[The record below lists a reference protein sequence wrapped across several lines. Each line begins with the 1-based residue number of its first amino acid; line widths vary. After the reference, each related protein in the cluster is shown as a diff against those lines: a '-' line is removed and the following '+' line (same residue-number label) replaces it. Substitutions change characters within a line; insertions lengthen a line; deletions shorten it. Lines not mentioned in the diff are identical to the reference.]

1 MFVGSEC
8 QQSQLPCARTIAM
21 VGGNFRSEWDLIVE
35 FVRKHNC
42 SDLTFNRLNV
52 TGKVDNCVIRLSDDN
67 AFTKEEFEGIIH
79 SLVSHRSDSALKL
92 SGPMPSV
99 DLSVVKSGMR
109 FRVNIVRAQGEL
121 TASLR
126 PLPEDPPLPKEI
138 GFGEMATKTITGY
151 ASGLIILSGPTGSGK
166 TTSIASFIRA
176 INETQPVKIVMIE
189 DPIEYEFKNVKAEIV
204 QREVGTDCRSFA
216 VGTRD
221 AMRQGPNILVVGEI
235 RDGETAKA
243 AFYAAETGHLVF
255 GTLHADRV
263 LEIPS
268 RLLNLLP
275 AEDKAHGRYLLSM
288 VAKAF
293 VSQRLLR
300 LREGGRVAAREI
312 LLHVPAVPALIEK
325 AKEHEFAHLMRSHQS
340 LGMIDLQTD
349 LSRLRGRIALGEY
362 EKYKEE

>member
-1 MFVGSEC
+1 MLGD
-8 QQSQLPCARTIAM
+8 QYQS
-21 VGGNFRSEWDLIVE
+21 GWDLIVG

-52 TGKVDNCVIRLSDDN
+52 TGKVDNRVVRLSDDD
-67 AFTKEEFEGIIH
+67 AFTREDFDGMIH
-79 SLVSHRSDSALKL
+79 SLVSHRPDSAHRLL
-92 SGPMPSV
+92 DPMPSV

-126 PLPEDPPLPKEI
+126 PLTEDPPLPSEI
-138 GFGEMATKTITGY
+138 GFAEMATKTITAY
-151 ASGLIILSGPTGSGK
+151 PSGLILVSGPTGSGK
-166 TTSIASFIRA
+166 TTSIASLIRA
-176 INETQPVKIVMIE
+176 INETQTVKIVTIE
-189 DPIEYEFKNVKAEIV
+189 DPIEYVFRNVKAEIV
-204 QREVGTDCRSFA
+204 QREVGSDCRSFA
-216 VGTRD
+216 VGTLD
-221 AMRQGPNILVVGEI
+221 AMRQSPNILSVGEV
-235 RDGETAKA
+235 RDGETAEA
-243 AFYAAETGHLVF
+243 ALYAAETGHLVLA
-255 GTLHADRV
+255 TLHADKV

-275 AEDKAHGRYLLSM
+275 TEDKAHGRYVLSK

-312 LLHVPAVPALIEK
+312 LLHGPAMPALIER

-340 LGMIDLQTD
+340 LGMIDLQSD
-349 LSRLRGRIALGEY
+349 LLRLRGRLAPGEY
-362 EKYKEE
+362 ERYKED

>member
-1 MFVGSEC
+1 MLGD
-8 QQSQLPCARTIAM
+8 QYQSA
-21 VGGNFRSEWDLIVE
+21 WDLIVG

-52 TGKVDNCVIRLSDDN
+52 TGKVDNRVVRLSDDD
-67 AFTKEEFEGIIH
+67 AFTKEDFDGMIR
-79 SLVSHRSDSALKL
+79 SLVSHRPDSAQRLFD
-92 SGPMPSV
+92 PMPSV
-99 DLSVVKSGMR
+99 DLSAVKSGMR

-126 PLPEDPPLPKEI
+126 PLTEDPPLPSEI
-138 GFGEMATKTITGY
+138 GFGEIATKTIAAY
-151 ASGLIILSGPTGSGK
+151 PSGLILLSGPTGSGK
-166 TTSIASFIRA
+166 TTSIAAFIRA
-176 INETQPVKIVMIE
+176 INETQTVKIVTIE
-189 DPIEYEFKNVKAEIV
+189 DPIEYVFRNVRAEIV
-204 QREVGTDCRSFA
+204 QREVGSDCRTFA

-221 AMRQGPNILVVGEI
+221 AMRQSPNILFVGEV

-243 AFYAAETGHLVF
+243 ALYAAETGHLVLA
-255 GTLHADRV
+255 TLHADKA

-275 AEDKAHGRYLLSM
+275 TEDKAHGRYLLSK

-312 LLHVPAVPALIEK
+312 LLHVPAMPALIER

-340 LGMIDLQTD
+340 LGMIDLQSD
-349 LSRLRGRIALGEY
+349 LLRLRGRLAPGEY
-362 EKYKEE
+362 ERYKEE

>member
-1 MFVGSEC
+1 MTGKNY
-8 QQSQLPCARTIAM
+8 Q
-21 VGGNFRSEWDLIVE
+21 SEWELIVG
-35 FVRKHNC
+35 FVRKYNC

-52 TGKVDNCVIRLSDDN
+52 TGKVDNGVVRLSDDH
-67 AFTKEEFEGIIH
+67 AFSKEDFEGIVR
-79 SLVSHRSDSALKL
+79 SLVSHRPDSALKL
-92 SGPMPSV
+92 SDPMPSV

-126 PLPEDPPLPKEI
+126 PLPEDPPLPKDI
-138 GFGEMATKTITGY
+138 GFGEIVIKTLTAY
-151 ASGLIILSGPTGSGK
+151 TSGLIILSGPTGSGK

-176 INETQPVKIVMIE
+176 INETQTVKIVTIE
-189 DPIEYEFKNVKAEIV
+189 DPIEYEFRNVKAEIV
-204 QREVGTDCRSFA
+204 QREVGIDCRSFA

-221 AMRQGPNILVVGEI
+221 AMRQSPNILFVGEI

-243 AFYAAETGHLVF
+243 AFYAAETGHLVL
-255 GTLHADRV
+255 GTLHSDRV

-275 AEDKAHGRYLLSM
+275 TEDKAHGRYLLSK

-300 LREGGRVAAREI
+300 LRDGGRVAAREI
-312 LLHVPAVPALIEK
+312 LLHVPAMPALIEK
-325 AKEHEFAHLMRSHQS
+325 AKEHEFPHLMRSHQS
-340 LGMIDLQTD
+340 LGMIDLQSD
-349 LSRLRGRIALGEY
+349 LFRLRGRLAQGEFERY
-362 EKYKEE
+362 REE

>member
-1 MFVGSEC
+1 MLGD
-8 QQSQLPCARTIAM
+8 QYQSA
-21 VGGNFRSEWDLIVE
+21 WDLIVG

-52 TGKVDNCVIRLSDDN
+52 TGKVDNRVVRLSDDD
-67 AFTKEEFEGIIH
+67 AFTKEDFDGMIR
-79 SLVSHRSDSALKL
+79 SLVSHRPVSAQRLL
-92 SGPMPSV
+92 DPMPSV

-126 PLPEDPPLPKEI
+126 PLTEDPPLPSEI
-138 GFGEMATKTITGY
+138 GFGEIATKTIATY
-151 ASGLIILSGPTGSGK
+151 PSGLILLSGPTGSGK
-166 TTSIASFIRA
+166 TTSIAAFIRA
-176 INETQPVKIVMIE
+176 INETQTVKIVTIE
-189 DPIEYEFKNVKAEIV
+189 DPIEYVFRNVRAEIV
-204 QREVGTDCRSFA
+204 QREVGSDCRSFA

-221 AMRQGPNILVVGEI
+221 AMRQSPNILFVGEV

-243 AFYAAETGHLVF
+243 ALYAAETGHLVLA
-255 GTLHADRV
+255 TLHADKA

-275 AEDKAHGRYLLSM
+275 TEDKAHGRYLLSK

-312 LLHVPAVPALIEK
+312 LLHVPAMPALIER

-340 LGMIDLQTD
+340 LGMIDLQSD
-349 LSRLRGRIALGEY
+349 LLRLRGRLAPSEY
-362 EKYKEE
+362 ERYKEE

>member
-1 MFVGSEC
+1 MLGEKY
-8 QQSQLPCARTIAM
+8 Q
-21 VGGNFRSEWDLIVE
+21 SEWDQIVG

-52 TGKVDNCVIRLSDDN
+52 TGKVDNSVVRLSDDE
-67 AFTKEEFEGIIH
+67 AFTREDFEGIIH
-79 SLVSHRSDSALKL
+79 SLVSHRPDSARRLFE
-92 SGPMPSV
+92 PMPSV

-126 PLPEDPPLPKEI
+126 PLTEDPPLPNEI
-138 GFGEMATKTITGY
+138 GFGEMVIKTIAAYT
-151 ASGLIILSGPTGSGK
+151 SGLIMLSGPTGSGK
-166 TTSIASFIRA
+166 TTSIASFVRA
-176 INETQPVKIVMIE
+176 INETQTVKIVTIE
-189 DPIEYEFKNVKAEIV
+189 DPIEYVFKNVKAEIV
-204 QREVGTDCRSFA
+204 QREVGSDCRSFA

-221 AMRQGPNILVVGEI
+221 AMRQSPNVLLVGEV

-243 AFYAAETGHLVF
+243 AFYAAETGHLVLA
-255 GTLHADRV
+255 TLHADKV

-275 AEDKAHGRYLLSM
+275 TEDKAHGRYVLSK

-300 LREGGRVAAREI
+300 LREGGRVAVREI
-312 LLHVPAVPALIEK
+312 LLHLPAMSALIEK
-325 AKEHEFAHLMRSHQS
+325 AKEHELTHLMRSHQS
-340 LGMIDLQTD
+340 LGMIDLQSD
-349 LSRLRGRIALGEY
+349 LLRLRGRLAPGEY
-362 EKYKEE
+362 ERYKEE

>member
-1 MFVGSEC
+1 MLGD
-8 QQSQLPCARTIAM
+8 QYQSA
-21 VGGNFRSEWDLIVE
+21 WDLIVG

-52 TGKVDNCVIRLSDDN
+52 TGKVDNRVVRLSDDD
-67 AFTKEEFEGIIH
+67 AFTKEDFDGMIH
-79 SLVSHRSDSALKL
+79 SLASHRPDAAQRLL
-92 SGPMPSV
+92 DPMPSV

-126 PLPEDPPLPKEI
+126 PLTEDPPLPGDLGFAEI
-138 GFGEMATKTITGY
+138 ASKAITAY
-151 ASGLIILSGPTGSGK
+151 TSGLILLSGPTGSGK

-176 INETQPVKIVMIE
+176 INESQTVKIVTIE
-189 DPIEYEFKNVKAEIV
+189 DPIEYVFRNVRAEIV
-204 QREVGTDCRSFA
+204 QREVGSDCRSFA

-221 AMRQGPNILVVGEI
+221 AMRQSPNILFVGEI

-243 AFYAAETGHLVF
+243 ALYAAETGHLVLA
-255 GTLHADRV
+255 TLHADKV

-275 AEDKAHGRYLLSM
+275 TEDKAHGRYLLSK

-312 LLHVPAVPALIEK
+312 LLHGPAMPALIER

-340 LGMIDLQTD
+340 LGMIDLQSD
-349 LSRLRGRIALGEY
+349 LLRLRGRLAPNEY
-362 EKYKEE
+362 ERYKEE

>member
-1 MFVGSEC
+1 MLGD
-8 QQSQLPCARTIAM
+8 QYQSA
-21 VGGNFRSEWDLIVE
+21 WDLIVG

-52 TGKVDNCVIRLSDDN
+52 TGKVDNRVVRLSDDD
-67 AFTKEEFEGIIH
+67 AFTKEDFDGMIR
-79 SLVSHRSDSALKL
+79 SLVSHRPDSAQRLL
-92 SGPMPSV
+92 DPMPSV

-126 PLPEDPPLPKEI
+126 PLTEDPPLLSEI
-138 GFGEMATKTITGY
+138 GFGEIATKTIAAY
-151 ASGLIILSGPTGSGK
+151 PSGLILLSGPTGSGK
-166 TTSIASFIRA
+166 TTSIAAFIRA
-176 INETQPVKIVMIE
+176 INETQTVKIVTIE
-189 DPIEYEFKNVKAEIV
+189 DPIEYVFRNVRAEIV
-204 QREVGTDCRSFA
+204 QREVGSDCRSFA
-216 VGTRD
+216 AGTRD
-221 AMRQGPNILVVGEI
+221 AMRQSPNILFVGEV

-243 AFYAAETGHLVF
+243 ALYAAETGHLVLA
-255 GTLHADRV
+255 TLHADKA

-275 AEDKAHGRYLLSM
+275 TEDKAHGRYLLSK

-312 LLHVPAVPALIEK
+312 LLHVPAMPALIER

-340 LGMIDLQTD
+340 LGMIDLQSD
-349 LSRLRGRIALGEY
+349 LLRLRGRLAPGEY
-362 EKYKEE
+362 ERYKEE

>member
-1 MFVGSEC
+1 
-8 QQSQLPCARTIAM
+8 
-21 VGGNFRSEWDLIVE
+21 
-35 FVRKHNC
+35 
-42 SDLTFNRLNV
+42 
-52 TGKVDNCVIRLSDDN
+52 
-67 AFTKEEFEGIIH
+67 
-79 SLVSHRSDSALKL
+79 
-92 SGPMPSV
+92 MPSV

-126 PLPEDPPLPKEI
+126 PLTEDPPLPSEI
-138 GFGEMATKTITGY
+138 GFGEIAIKTIAAY
-151 ASGLIILSGPTGSGK
+151 ASGLILLSGPTGSGK

-176 INETQPVKIVMIE
+176 INETQTVKIVTIE
-189 DPIEYEFKNVKAEIV
+189 DPIEYVFRNVRAEIV
-204 QREVGTDCRSFA
+204 QREVGSDCRSFA

-221 AMRQGPNILVVGEI
+221 AMRQSPNILLVGEV

-243 AFYAAETGHLVF
+243 ALYAAETGHLVLA
-255 GTLHADRV
+255 TLHADKV

-275 AEDKAHGRYLLSM
+275 PEDKAHGRYVLSK

-312 LLHVPAVPALIEK
+312 LLQVPAMPALIER

-340 LGMIDLQTD
+340 LGMIDLQSD
-349 LSRLRGRIALGEY
+349 LLRLRGRLAPGEY
-362 EKYKEE
+362 ERYKEE